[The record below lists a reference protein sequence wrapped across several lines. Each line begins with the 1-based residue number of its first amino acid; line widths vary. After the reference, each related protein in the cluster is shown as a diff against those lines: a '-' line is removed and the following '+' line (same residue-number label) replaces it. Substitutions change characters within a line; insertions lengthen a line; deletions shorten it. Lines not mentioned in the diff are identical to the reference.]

1 MGEIDRRT
9 EVAISLIIVN
19 WNGKHFLE
27 DCLRSVWEQ
36 SFTDFEVIV
45 VDNGSSDGSVEWIRD
60 ACADRVTL
68 IENKANLGFAEG
80 NNQAIRVSRGAYMV
94 LVNNDTVLH
103 KDFLL
108 ELSAAVE
115 GRPDV
120 GMCAS
125 KILVYD
131 DPQRIDAVG
140 MLLYPDGLNRQ
151 QGHLERDEGQY
162 ERDGEILFPAGCG
175 SLYRKSMLDE
185 IGLFDEAFFAY
196 GEDTDLGLRG
206 RLAGWKCVY
215 AHRAVIYHKG
225 SGSTAKYSPFKAF
238 HVERN
243 RLWVAVKNFPFWLL
257 LLNPFFTAYRFF
269 FQAMGV
275 VTGKGAAGRF
285 RTEHSALGLLGI
297 LFKAYGSALRGMG
310 TMMKKRRAVRRL
322 RRVSNREIMGW
333 FRAWGINARDIAFM
347 E

>member
-1 MGEIDRRT
+1 MAEREKPT
-9 EVAISLIIVN
+9 VSVVIVN

-27 DCLRSVWEQ
+27 KCLQSLTEQ
-36 SFTDFEVIV
+36 TFTDYEVVI
-45 VDNGSSDGSVEWIRD
+45 VDNGSTDGSVEWLR
-60 ACADRVTL
+60 AQGPGTFKVL
-68 IENKANLGFAEG
+68 ENKANLGFAEG
-80 NNQAIRVSRGAYMV
+80 NNQGIRLGDGEYVV
-94 LVNNDTVLH
+94 LINNDTVLH

-108 ELSAAVE
+108 ELVGAVD

-131 DPQRIDAVG
+131 DHRLIDAVG
-140 MLLYPDGLNRQ
+140 QLLYFDGLNRQ

-162 ERDGEILFPAGCG
+162 EHDMEILFPAGCG
-175 SLYRKSMLDE
+175 SLYRRAMLDQ

-206 RLAGWKCVY
+206 RLAGWKCLY
-215 AHRAVIYHKG
+215 SHRAVIYHKG

-243 RLWVAVKNFPFWLL
+243 RLWVAVKNFPLWLL
-257 LLNPFFTAYRFF
+257 LLNPFFTLLRLF
-269 FQAMGV
+269 FQGLGV
-275 VTGKGAAGRF
+275 LRGRGAAGRF
-285 RTEHSALGLLGI
+285 RTQYSAMGLLGI
-297 LFKAYGSALRGMG
+297 LLKAYGSAFAGMG
-310 TMMKKRRAVRRL
+310 PILRKRRAVQRL
-322 RRVSNREIMGW
+322 RKVGNGEVLRW
-333 FRAWGINARDIAFM
+333 FREWGIGARDIAFM